1 MTSSQFEVLTM
12 GKMVL
17 ISGGNGSGK
26 SRYAENLVSKT
37 TGSRYYIATM
47 QPQTEDNFRRVKKHI
62 AQREGLNFT
71 TLELPTHI
79 RKAEI
84 QPNAVVLLED
94 VSNLLGNT
102 IFSQTGNREDVL
114 GEILALRNQCSLLIA
129 VTIGGL
135 SSEAYQGE
143 TAAYIDDLNSL
154 NESLLSL
161 ADAAVIM
168 VDGSPVWEK
177 GNEDGI
183 F

>member
-1 MTSSQFEVLTM
+1 M
-12 GKMVL
+12 GRMVL

-26 SRYAENLVSKT
+26 SRYAETLVSRT
-37 TGSRYYIATM
+37 TGPRHYIATM

-71 TLELPTHI
+71 TWELPLHI
-79 RKAEI
+79 DQAEI
-84 QPNAVVLLED
+84 QPNGVVLLED

-102 IFSQTGNREDVL
+102 IFSQAGNREDVL
-114 GEILALRNQCSLLIA
+114 DKIVALRNQCSLLIA

-135 SSEAYQGE
+135 SSKAYQGE
-143 TAAYIDDLNSL
+143 TAAYIEDLNSL
-154 NESLLSL
+154 NESLFAL
-161 ADAAVIM
+161 ADAAATM
-168 VDGSPVWEK
+168 VSGSPVWEK

>member
-1 MTSSQFEVLTM
+1 M
-12 GKMVL
+12 GRMVL

-26 SRYAENLVSKT
+26 SRYAETLVSRT
-37 TGSRYYIATM
+37 TGPRHYIATM

-71 TLELPTHI
+71 TWELPIHI
-79 RKAEI
+79 DQAEI
-84 QPNAVVLLED
+84 QPNGVVLLED

-102 IFSQTGNREDVL
+102 IFSQAGNREDVL
-114 GEILALRNQCSLLIA
+114 DKIVALRNQCSLLIA

-135 SSEAYQGE
+135 SSKAYQGE
-143 TAAYIDDLNSL
+143 TAAYIEDLNSL
-154 NESLLSL
+154 NESLFAL
-161 ADAAVIM
+161 ADAAATM
-168 VDGSPVWEK
+168 VSGSPVWEK

>member
-1 MTSSQFEVLTM
+1 M
-12 GKMVL
+12 GRMVL

-26 SRYAENLVSKT
+26 SRYAETLVSKT
-37 TGSRYYIATM
+37 TGPRHYIATM

-71 TLELPTHI
+71 TWELPIHI
-79 RKAEI
+79 DQAEI
-84 QPNAVVLLED
+84 QPNGVVLLED

-102 IFSQTGNREDVL
+102 IFSQAGNREDVL
-114 GEILALRNQCSLLIA
+114 EKIVALRNQCSLLIA

-135 SSEAYQGE
+135 SSKAYQGE
-143 TAAYIDDLNSL
+143 TAAYIEDLNSL
-154 NESLLSL
+154 NESLFAL
-161 ADAAVIM
+161 ADAAATM
-168 VDGSPVWEK
+168 VSGSPVWEK

>member
-1 MTSSQFEVLTM
+1 M
-12 GKMVL
+12 GRMVL
-17 ISGGNGSGK
+17 LSGGNGSGK
-26 SRYAENLVSKT
+26 SRYADTLVSKT
-37 TGSRYYIATM
+37 TGPRHYIATM

-71 TLELPTHI
+71 TWELPIHI
-79 RKAEI
+79 DQAEI
-84 QPNAVVLLED
+84 QPNGVVLLED

-114 GEILALRNQCSLLIA
+114 EKIVALRNQCSLLIA

-135 SSEAYQGE
+135 SSKAYQGE
-143 TAAYIDDLNSL
+143 TAAYIEDLNSL
-154 NESLLSL
+154 NESLFAL
-161 ADAAVIM
+161 ADAAATM
-168 VDGSPVWEK
+168 VSGSPVWEK

>member
-1 MTSSQFEVLTM
+1 M
-12 GKMVL
+12 GRMVL

-26 SRYAENLVSKT
+26 SRYAEELVSKT
-37 TGSRYYIATM
+37 TGPRHYIATM

-62 AQREGLNFT
+62 VQREGLNFT
-71 TLELPTHI
+71 TWELPIHI
-79 RKAEI
+79 DQAEI
-84 QPNAVVLLED
+84 QPNGVVLLED

-102 IFSQTGNREDVL
+102 IFSQAGNREDVL

-135 SSEAYQGE
+135 SSKAYQGE
-143 TAAYIDDLNSL
+143 TAAYIEDLNSL
-154 NESLLSL
+154 NESLFAL
-161 ADAAVIM
+161 ADAAATM
-168 VDGSPVWEK
+168 VSGSPVWEK

>member
-1 MTSSQFEVLTM
+1 M
-12 GKMVL
+12 GRMVL

-26 SRYAENLVSKT
+26 SRYAETLVSRT
-37 TGSRYYIATM
+37 TGPRHYIATM

-71 TLELPTHI
+71 TWELPLHI
-79 RKAEI
+79 DQAEI
-84 QPNAVVLLED
+84 QPNGVVLLED

-102 IFSQTGNREDVL
+102 IFSQAGNREDVL
-114 GEILALRNQCSLLIA
+114 EKIVALRNQCSLLIA

-135 SSEAYQGE
+135 SSKAYQGE
-143 TAAYIDDLNSL
+143 TAAYIEDLNSL
-154 NESLLSL
+154 NESLFAL
-161 ADAAVIM
+161 ADAAATM
-168 VDGSPVWEK
+168 VSGSPVWEK

>member
-1 MTSSQFEVLTM
+1 M
-12 GKMVL
+12 GRMVL

-26 SRYAENLVSKT
+26 SRYAETLVSRT
-37 TGSRYYIATM
+37 TGPRHYIATM

-62 AQREGLNFT
+62 VQREGLHFT
-71 TLELPTHI
+71 TWELPIHI
-79 RKAEI
+79 DQAEI
-84 QPNAVVLLED
+84 QPNGVVLLED

-102 IFSQTGNREDVL
+102 IFSQAGNREDVL

-135 SSEAYQGE
+135 SSKAYQGE
-143 TAAYIDDLNSL
+143 TAAYIEDLNSL
-154 NESLLSL
+154 NESLFAL
-161 ADAAVIM
+161 ADAAATM
-168 VDGSPVWEK
+168 VSGSPVWEK

>member
-1 MTSSQFEVLTM
+1 M
-12 GKMVL
+12 GKLVL

-37 TGSRYYIATM
+37 IGPRYYIATM

-62 AQREGLNFT
+62 AQREGLHFT

-79 RKAEI
+79 GKAEI
-84 QPNAVVLLED
+84 QPNGVVLLED

-102 IFSQTGNREDVL
+102 IFSHKGNREDVRK
-114 GEILALRNQCSLLIA
+114 EILALKNRCSLLIA

-135 SSEAYQGE
+135 SPEGYQGE

-154 NESLLSL
+154 NESLYSL
-161 ADAAVIM
+161 ADAAVTM

-177 GNEDGI
+177 GNENGI